1 MGVTSPLHMTWPH
14 ESSERDLRVPW
25 LLCRL
30 SSWSKQT
37 SGQLILRRIPAAPG
51 SSPGSASFSPLRTT
65 MDRHY
70 KWTAVLL
77 PDPSRLRLILRRTP
91 APPSQSGSS
100 PGSPGTAAS
109 GSNISSSRTPFRVV
123 CSSSPGSHLGP
134 PAGPAPE
141 PKWKKNLR
149 LLMKRRDQAGSR
161 GSRRGAVDEDPPHL
175 FPRRAGLLC
184 RVLIPPGSSSSGRSG
199 PAPPPDPSP
208 PVSLYR

>member
-1 MGVTSPLHMTWPH
+1 
-14 ESSERDLRVPW
+14 
-25 LLCRL
+25 
-30 SSWSKQT
+30 WSKQT

-77 PDPSRLRLILRRTP
+77 PDPSRPRLILRRTP

-109 GSNISSSRTPFRVV
+109 GSNTSSSRTPFRVV
-123 CSSSPGSHLGP
+123 CNSSAGSHLGP

-149 LLMKRRDQAGSR
+149 LLMRGGTRLAAG
-161 GSRRGAVDEDPPHL
+161 GAGE
-175 FPRRAGLLC
+175 
-184 RVLIPPGSSSSGRSG
+184 VLWMK
-199 PAPPPDPSP
+199 
-208 PVSLYR
+208 